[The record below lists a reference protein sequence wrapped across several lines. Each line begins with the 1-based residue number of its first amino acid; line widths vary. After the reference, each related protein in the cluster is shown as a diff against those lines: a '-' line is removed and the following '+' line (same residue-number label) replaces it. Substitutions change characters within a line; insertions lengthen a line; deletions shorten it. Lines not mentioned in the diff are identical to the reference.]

1 MVLKTFIRKD
11 RGDLEEIWVVMTL
24 ILPAWILVV
33 ILVNTKEILLRIMMW
48 LIKHLGWKVQRSSL
62 IQLLRRF
69 FFQLYMVFLNNIEFN
84 EALQTYSIQ
93 KGVNIKLKPN
103 EKESVWAH
111 CKKIS
116 CPR

>member
-1 MVLKTFIRKD
+1 MGGDDPYFDSSDLSSDISEDEGKPVGDDEVVDPPPRK
-11 RGDLEEIWVVMTL
+11 ES
-24 ILPAWILVV
+24 
-33 ILVNTKEILLRIMMW
+33 K
-48 LIKHLGWKVQRSSL
+48 KVYFNPTAKKVC
-62 IQLLRRF
+62 I
-69 FFQLYMVFLNNIEFN
+69 QLYMVFLNNIEFN